1 MDFDTKKSVKT
12 IVNDLQRY
20 VEKRIELKSLEFQEK
35 GAALAAAVIS
45 NGLGLAMILLGLFF
59 LLVAAGL
66 GLGYLFD
73 NMMLG
78 FGAVA
83 LFLIVTGFYIYKT
96 KQNALQK
103 KLQLQ
108 LNLFVDS
115 VLESAG
121 RKNEERAIANEKDAN
136 PGDDK
141 KTHTDSQAAKA

>member
-1 MDFDTKKSVKT
+1 MDFDTKTSVKT

-20 VEKRIELKSLEFQEK
+20 VEKRIELMSLEFQEK

-45 NGLGLAMILLGLFF
+45 NGLGLAMIVLGLFF

-121 RKNEERAIANEKDAN
+121 RKNEEEAIANEKDAN

-141 KTHTDSQAAKA
+141 

>member
-1 MDFDTKKSVKT
+1 MDFDTKTSVKT

-45 NGLGLAMILLGLFF
+45 NGLGLAMIVLGLFF

-121 RKNEERAIANEKDAN
+121 RKNEEEAIANEKDAN

-141 KTHTDSQAAKA
+141 

>member
-1 MDFDTKKSVKT
+1 MDFDTKTSVKT

-20 VEKRIELKSLEFQEK
+20 VEKRIELMSLEFQEK

-45 NGLGLAMILLGLFF
+45 NGLGLAMIVLGLFF

-83 LFLIVTGFYIYKT
+83 LILIVTGFYIYKT

-121 RKNEERAIANEKDAN
+121 RKNEEEAIANEKDAN

-141 KTHTDSQAAKA
+141 

>member
-1 MDFDTKKSVKT
+1 MDFDTKTSVKT

-45 NGLGLAMILLGLFF
+45 NGLGLAMIVLGLFF

-83 LFLIVTGFYIYKT
+83 LFLIVAGFYIYKT

-121 RKNEERAIANEKDAN
+121 RKNEEEAIANEKDAN

-141 KTHTDSQAAKA
+141 